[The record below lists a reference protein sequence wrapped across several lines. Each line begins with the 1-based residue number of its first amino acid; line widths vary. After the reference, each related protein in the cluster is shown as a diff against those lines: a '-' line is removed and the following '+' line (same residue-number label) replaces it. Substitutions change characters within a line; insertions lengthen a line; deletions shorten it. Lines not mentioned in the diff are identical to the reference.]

1 MTPTEISSIGSLL
14 KNKPSP
20 PSKSNPGAGS
30 IPALPNQNQKIENK
44 KMKTKSLMTGWEK
57 VGKSHYRHETK
68 VEVLKTSQ
76 GWNVIGGSNCGYV
89 YSTMWVAMYEAAKT
103 QAEFVKAAL

>member
-1 MTPTEISSIGSLL
+1 
-14 KNKPSP
+14 
-20 PSKSNPGAGS
+20 
-30 IPALPNQNQKIENK
+30 
-44 KMKTKSLMTGWEK
+44 MKTKSLMTGWEK